1 MKKFYVK
8 KWALCLCLIGM
19 QVYMFASV
27 SQLNVNNKSLS
38 KGLLLQQNQ
47 IDVVTPLKR
56 VLQDLAEK
64 HNVVFHYNSPIVKDK
79 FVRNISIED
88 FSKTI
93 LSIESQTN
101 LTFEKINAGN
111 YMVLDTPKRLDNSNI
126 NIPAAIVQ
134 DKKEEKVGFKITGT
148 VTDAESSDK
157 LIGVSVSIKDNPA
170 IGDVT
175 NENGQFTIE
184 LPGEKGIGTLV
195 FSYIGYVTQE
205 VQIENRS
212 SFEVK
217 MKSDVEK
224 LQEVVVVGYGE
235 RKRDELSGAVTSISS
250 EMITLQPVTSIDQ
263 ALQGMVSG
271 VTLREGSGAPGSG
284 PEILIRG
291 INTFQDN
298 KPLIVIDN
306 VIFESGNDQNNN
318 PLALLNPEDVENI
331 VVLKDA
337 ASKAIYGSRAT
348 AGVILVTTKR
358 GKLGKPKI
366 TFNSNMGISNILPF
380 EKPDVLNATELAQF
394 YKEANIDRIRATN
407 PLYSEPNV
415 PVPDDLIPAQFRNPS
430 QYGVGTNWFDA
441 ITRRGVNQNHNISVN
456 GGTENIKYFVS
467 ANYSNNES
475 VLLNNDLARFSFR
488 SNIDVR
494 ISQKLRFGL
503 NLAPSRTE
511 ANRSADE
518 PSSGQ
523 FSAGST
529 FTSTFWADPSA
540 PLYSSPGF
548 LSYTTKG
555 SITSNWTANPL
566 YQLTIE
572 EEKRRG
578 SQLASGGYLEFEPIK
593 NLTLKTNFSYNYNY
607 SRSRN
612 FQPSNL
618 LTGDG
623 LTGILPNVTG
633 AKAVLF
639 NSAAS
644 NFTSDNIAQYR
655 FKVKKHSFDIMA
667 GFNLNDVSTE
677 SSSTTAIRLI
687 DENFKL
693 PDYNNVDKT
702 VIGNYVGSE
711 EYGQG
716 RLLSAISR
724 LNYNFSNKYFVNF
737 SVRRDGSSRFGRDVQ
752 YGTFPAGSF
761 TWRASNEAF
770 LAKWKK
776 TWLSDLRFE
785 VGYGLTGNNTGIGSY
800 THLGNIALTNNYAFG
815 GVSVPGSAVGS
826 LPNSSIT
833 WEESK
838 QFDAGLNLSVFNDRI
853 KLAMNVY
860 QQITGG
866 LLAQIPLSWVT
877 GFGNVYGN
885 QNSRIRNRGFEVQV
899 DAVPVRNKK
908 FQWQTG
914 FNVSKYNNLILEYFD
929 SKGFLTANAG
939 NGTQVT
945 ISAPGQPIGMYRGLK
960 TLGLFTAAEIADPA
974 VPKYDGARVGSL
986 KYLDGNG
993 NGRLEIE
1000 ADYVILGNPHPD
1012 LMFGWNNNMTYGQFS
1027 LRTIFAGQLGGLI
1040 YDLRREINW
1049 NVDGNFNIDRQ
1060 MLDRWRPGDDPAT
1073 KSFPTT
1079 VSTSGSIT
1087 RYVRF
1092 PSDNKIYDG
1101 SYVSLKN
1108 VTLSYNLG
1116 KILKTKTQLF
1126 SGAEVYGSLRN
1137 VFYLSAY
1144 KYGNPEVR
1152 RTREGSAGRSI
1163 NYGSFPISRTAVFGL
1178 NVSF

>member
-1 MKKFYVK
+1 MNKFYTK
-8 KWALCLCLIGM
+8 KWAVCLFLLCI
-19 QVYMFASV
+19 QFF
-27 SQLNVNNKSLS
+27 VNANLLQANFLS
-38 KGLLLQQNQ
+38 KSITKSFYKHPLQVDND
-47 IDVVTPLKR
+47 IPLKKI
-56 VLQDLAEK
+56 LQDLSQK
-64 HNVVFHYNSPIVKDK
+64 YNIVFHYNSPIVKDK
-79 FVRNISIED
+79 FVRNIGNED
-88 FSKTI
+88 FLKTI
-93 LSIESQTN
+93 QLIESQTK
-101 LTFEKINAGN
+101 LTFEKINNEN
-111 YMVLDTPKRLDNSNI
+111 YVLLEVPKKLETSSANI
-126 NIPAAIVQ
+126 FNPSISL
-134 DKKEEKVGFKITGT
+134 KKEEKAINKISGT
-148 VTDAESSDK
+148 VTDFETSEK
-157 LIGVSVSIKDNPA
+157 LIGVNVTLKDNPA

-175 NENGQFTIE
+175 NEDGQFTIE
-184 LPGEKGIGTLV
+184 TPNEKGVLV
-195 FSYIGYVTQE
+195 FSYIGYITQE
-205 VQIENRS
+205 IPIEAKTI
-212 SFEVK
+212 FDVK
-217 MKSDVEK
+217 LKSDVEK
-224 LQEVVVVGYGE
+224 LKEVVVVGYGE

-250 EMITLQPVTSIDQ
+250 EMLTLQPVTSVDQ
-263 ALQGMVSG
+263 ALQGMVAG

-298 KPLIVIDN
+298 KPLFVIDN

-318 PLALLNPEDVENI
+318 PLALLNPEDVESV

-337 ASKAIYGSRAT
+337 ATKAIYGSRAT
-348 AGVILVTTKR
+348 AGVILITTKR

-366 TFNSNMGISNILPF
+366 TFNSNLGISNILPF

-394 YKEANIDRIRATN
+394 YKEVNIDRIRATN
-407 PLYSEPNV
+407 PIYAEVSV

-430 QYGVGTNWFDA
+430 QYGVGTNWYDA
-441 ITRRGVNQNHNISVN
+441 ITRQGMNQNHNLSVN

-467 ANYSNNES
+467 ANYSKNES
-475 VLLNNDLARFSFR
+475 VLISNDLSRFSFR
-488 SNIDVR
+488 SNVDIRV
-494 ISQKLRFGL
+494 SEKLKFGL

-511 ANRSADE
+511 QNRSADE
-518 PSSGQ
+518 PSGGQ

-529 FTSTFWADPSA
+529 FTSTFWTDPSA

-555 SITSNWTANPL
+555 ALTSNWTANPL

-593 NLTLKTNFSYNYNY
+593 NLTLRSNFSYNYNY
-607 SRSRN
+607 SRARN

-633 AKAVLF
+633 AKGVLF
-639 NSAAS
+639 NTATN

-655 FKVKKHSFDIMA
+655 FKLKSHNFDLMA
-667 GFNLNDVSTE
+667 GFNLNSVSTE

-693 PDYNNVDKT
+693 PDFTNIDKT
-702 VIGNYVGSE
+702 VVGNYVGSE
-711 EYGQG
+711 EFSEG
-716 RLLSAISR
+716 RLLSYISR
-724 LNYNFSNKYFVNF
+724 INYNYSNKYFVNF

-752 YGTFPAGSF
+752 YGTFPAGSI
-761 TWRASNEAF
+761 TWRASNEGF
-770 LAKWKK
+770 MAKFKK
-776 TWLSDLRFE
+776 SWLSDLRFE
-785 VGYGLTGNNTGIGSY
+785 VGYGLTGNNTGIGAY
-800 THLGNIALTNNYAFG
+800 THLGNIGLNNNYIFN
-815 GVSVPGSAVGS
+815 GVSVPGSAVS
-826 LPNSSIT
+826 ALPNSSIT

-838 QFDAGLNLSVFNDRI
+838 QFDAGVNIGLFKDRI
-853 KLAMNVY
+853 KVAANIY

-885 QNSRIRNRGFEVQV
+885 QGSRIRNRGFEVQI
-899 DAVPVRNKK
+899 DAVPVKNKK
-908 FQWQTG
+908 FVWQSG
-914 FNVSKYNNLILEYFD
+914 INFSKYNNLILEYFD

-960 TLGLFTAAEIADPA
+960 TLGLFTAADIADSK
-974 VPKYDGARVGSL
+974 VPKYEGARIGSL
-986 KYLDGNG
+986 KYFDGNG
-993 NGRLEIE
+993 NGKLEIE
-1000 ADYVILGNPHPD
+1000 ADYVVLGNPHPD
-1012 LMFGWNNNMTYGQFS
+1012 LMFGWNNTMNYGGFS

-1073 KSFPTT
+1073 KTFPTT

-1116 KILKTKTQLF
+1116 KLIKTKTAIF
-1126 SGAEVYGSLRN
+1126 NGAEIYGSLRN
-1137 VFYLSAY
+1137 VFFVSAY

-1163 NYGSFPISRTAVFGL
+1163 NYGSFPISRTAVFGINL
-1178 NVSF
+1178 SF